1 MRFIE
6 KKFVDIKPSST
17 LSINELSKKIQTQGK
32 KVFKFGL
39 GQSPFPVPP
48 ILVKEL
54 QKNAHSK
61 DYLDVSGLY
70 ELRDSIA
77 KYHTSKNKFGYN
89 ADDVLVGP
97 GSKEL
102 LFQCQMVFDGITLL
116 PAPSW
121 VSYAPQANF
130 LGKKILWIQTTAKEN
145 WHITANL
152 LEDICKKDKENK
164 LLILNSPNNPSGT
177 SSRHLEELAFIA
189 KKYELIIIS
198 DEIYAELDFTG
209 NYQSIAH
216 FYPEGTIVS
225 GGLSKWCGAGG
236 WRLGTMIFPQNLS
249 LIRKAMR
256 SVASET
262 FTSVSAPIQYA
273 AVKAYKINHNEFL
286 KKCRLILK
294 FVSSF
299 LHEELCSVG
308 IKALKPTGGFYILCD
323 FSNVIKKTDNIFS
336 DKELSNFLLQKLG
349 VASLPGS
356 DFGLAKEKMILR
368 LAFVDFD
375 GGKALKYLRYRNKL
389 EISDYKE
396 LFPMVYEGLLKIKN
410 WVLEKNI

>member
-39 GQSPFPVPP
+39 GQSPFPVPS

-189 KKYELIIIS
+189 KKYDLIIIS

-225 GGLSKWCGAGG
+225 SGLSKWCGAGG

-375 GGKALKYLRYRNKL
+375 GGKALKYLRHRNKL

-396 LFPMVYEGLLKIKN
+396 LFPMVYEGSLKIKN

>member
-39 GQSPFPVPP
+39 GQSPFPVPS

-54 QKNAHSK
+54 QKNAHIK

-375 GGKALKYLRYRNKL
+375 GGKALKYLRHRNKF

>member
-6 KKFVDIKPSST
+6 KKFFDIKPSST

-39 GQSPFPVPP
+39 GQSPFPVPS

-54 QKNAHSK
+54 QKNAHIK

-209 NYQSIAH
+209 NYQSITH

-323 FSNVIKKTDNIFS
+323 FSNVIKKSDNIFS

>member
-39 GQSPFPVPP
+39 GQSPFPVPS

-77 KYHTSKNKFGYN
+77 KYHTSKNKFEYN

-323 FSNVIKKTDNIFS
+323 FSNVIKKTDNIFC

-375 GGKALKYLRYRNKL
+375 GGKALKYLRHRNKL

-396 LFPMVYEGLLKIKN
+396 LFPMVYEGSLKIKN

>member
-39 GQSPFPVPP
+39 GQSPFPVPS

-54 QKNAHSK
+54 QKNAHIK

-375 GGKALKYLRYRNKL
+375 GGKALKYLRHRNKL

-396 LFPMVYEGLLKIKN
+396 LFPMVYEGSLKIKN

>member
-17 LSINELSKKIQTQGK
+17 LSINELSKKIQNQGK

-39 GQSPFPVPP
+39 GQSPFPVPT
-48 ILVKEL
+48 ILVNEL
-54 QKNAHSK
+54 KKHAHSK

-70 ELRDSIA
+70 ELRDCIA
-77 KYHTSKNKFGYN
+77 KYHTNKNKVRYN
-89 ADDVLVGP
+89 ADDVLIGP

-116 PAPSW
+116 PSPSW

-130 LGKKILWIQTTAKEN
+130 LGKKILWLQTTAKEN

-152 LEDICKKDKENK
+152 LEETCKKNKENK

-177 SSRHLEELAFIA
+177 SSLYLEELAFIA

-209 NYQSIAH
+209 NYHSITH

-249 LIRKAMR
+249 LIRKAIR

-273 AVKAYKINHNEFL
+273 AVKAYKTNHNEFL
-286 KKCRLILK
+286 KKCRKILN

-323 FSNVIKKTDNIFS
+323 FSNVIKKSDNIFS
-336 DKELSNFLLQKLG
+336 DQELSNLLLQKLG

-356 DFGLAKEKMILR
+356 DFGLEKEKMILR

-375 GGKALKYLRYRNKL
+375 GEKALKYLIYKNKL

>member
-6 KKFVDIKPSST
+6 KKFVNIKPSST

-39 GQSPFPVPP
+39 GQSPFPVPS

-54 QKNAHSK
+54 KKNAHIK

-102 LFQCQMVFDGITLL
+102 LFQCQMVFHGITLL

-375 GGKALKYLRYRNKL
+375 GGKALKYLRHRNKL

-396 LFPMVYEGLLKIKN
+396 LFPMVYEGSLKIKN

>member
-39 GQSPFPVPP
+39 GQSPFPVPS

-54 QKNAHSK
+54 QKHAHSK

-323 FSNVIKKTDNIFS
+323 FSNVIKKTDNIFF

-375 GGKALKYLRYRNKL
+375 GGKALKYLRHRNKL

>member
-39 GQSPFPVPP
+39 GQSPFPVPS

-189 KKYELIIIS
+189 KKYDLIIIS

-375 GGKALKYLRYRNKL
+375 GGKALKYLRHRNKL

>member
-6 KKFVDIKPSST
+6 KKFFDIKPSST

-39 GQSPFPVPP
+39 GQSPFPVPS

-54 QKNAHSK
+54 QKHAHSK

-209 NYQSIAH
+209 NYQSISH

-323 FSNVIKKTDNIFS
+323 FSNVIKKSDNIFS
-336 DKELSNFLLQKLG
+336 DKELSNFLLQQLG

-356 DFGLAKEKMILR
+356 DFGLSKEKMILR

-389 EISDYKE
+389 EISDYKV

>member
-39 GQSPFPVPP
+39 GQSPFPVPS

-189 KKYELIIIS
+189 KKYDLIIIS

-249 LIRKAMR
+249 MIRKAMR

-375 GGKALKYLRYRNKL
+375 GGKALKYLRHRNKL

-396 LFPMVYEGLLKIKN
+396 LFPMVYEGSLKIKN

>member
-1 MRFIE
+1 M
-6 KKFVDIKPSST
+6 
-17 LSINELSKKIQTQGK
+17 
-32 KVFKFGL
+32 
-39 GQSPFPVPP
+39 
-48 ILVKEL
+48 
-54 QKNAHSK
+54 
-61 DYLDVSGLY
+61 
-70 ELRDSIA
+70 
-77 KYHTSKNKFGYN
+77 
-89 ADDVLVGP
+89 
-97 GSKEL
+97 
-102 LFQCQMVFDGITLL
+102 
-116 PAPSW
+116 
-121 VSYAPQANF
+121 
-130 LGKKILWIQTTAKEN
+130 
-145 WHITANL
+145 
-152 LEDICKKDKENK
+152 
-164 LLILNSPNNPSGT
+164 NSPNNPSGT

-209 NYQSIAH
+209 NYHSITH

-225 GGLSKWCGAGG
+225 GGLSKWYGACG
-236 WRLGTMIFPQNLS
+236 WRSGTMIFPQNLS
-249 LIRKAMR
+249 LIRKAIR

-273 AVKAYKINHNEFL
+273 ALKAFKTNHNEFL
-286 KKCRLILK
+286 KKCRKILN

-299 LHEELCSVG
+299 LHKELCSVG

-323 FSNVIKKTDNIFS
+323 FSNVIKKSDNIFS
-336 DKELSNFLLQKLG
+336 DQELSNLLLQKLG

-356 DFGLAKEKMILR
+356 DFGLEKEKMILR

-375 GGKALKYLRYRNKL
+375 GEKALKYLIYKNKL

>member
-1 MRFIE
+1 MSFLE
-6 KKFVDIKPSST
+6 KKFVHIKPSST
-17 LSINELSKKIQTQGK
+17 LAINELSKKIETGGE

-39 GQSPFPVPP
+39 GQSPFPVPKL
-48 ILVKEL
+48 LVNEL
-54 QKNAHSK
+54 QKYAHSK

-70 ELRDSIA
+70 KLRKFIA
-77 KYHTSKNKFGYN
+77 KYHSKKNKFEYD

-102 LFQCQMVFDGITLL
+102 LFQSQMVLDGITLL

-121 VSYAPQANF
+121 VSYAPQSNF
-130 LGKKILWIQTTAKEN
+130 LGKKILWIETNADEN
-145 WHITANL
+145 WHISANL
-152 LEDICKKDKENK
+152 LEDTCKKNKETK

-177 SSRHLEELAFIA
+177 SNLQLKEIAFIA
-189 KKYELIIIS
+189 KKYNLIMIS

-225 GGLSKWCGAGG
+225 GGLSKWSGAGG
-236 WRLGTMIFPQNLS
+236 CRLGTMIFPHNLS
-249 LIRKAMR
+249 LIRKTMR

-262 FTSVSAPIQYA
+262 FTCVSAPIQYA

-308 IKALKPTGGFYILCD
+308 IKALKPTGGGYILCD
-323 FSNVIKKTDNIFS
+323 IF
-336 DKELSNFLLQKLG
+336 
-349 VASLPGS
+349 
-356 DFGLAKEKMILR
+356 
-368 LAFVDFD
+368 
-375 GGKALKYLRYRNKL
+375 
-389 EISDYKE
+389 
-396 LFPMVYEGLLKIKN
+396 
-410 WVLEKNI
+410 

>member
-39 GQSPFPVPP
+39 GQSPFPVPS

-54 QKNAHSK
+54 QKHAHSK

-121 VSYAPQANF
+121 VSYASQANF

-152 LEDICKKDKENK
+152 LEDTKKNKENK

-177 SSRHLEELAFIA
+177 SSLHLEELAFIA

-249 LIRKAMR
+249 LIRKTMR

-262 FTSVSAPIQYA
+262 FTCVSVPIQYA

-323 FSNVIKKTDNIFS
+323 FSNIIKKSDNIFS
-336 DKELSNFLLQKLG
+336 DKELSNFLLQQLG

-375 GGKALKYLRYRNKL
+375 G
-389 EISDYKE
+389 
-396 LFPMVYEGLLKIKN
+396 
-410 WVLEKNI
+410 EKH

>member
-39 GQSPFPVPP
+39 GQSPFPVPS

-54 QKNAHSK
+54 QKHAHSK

-77 KYHTSKNKFGYN
+77 KYHTSKNKFRYN

>member
-17 LSINELSKKIQTQGK
+17 LSINELSKKIQNQGK

-39 GQSPFPVPP
+39 GQSPFPVPT
-48 ILVKEL
+48 ILVNEL
-54 QKNAHSK
+54 KKHAHSK

-70 ELRDSIA
+70 ELRDCIA
-77 KYHTSKNKFGYN
+77 KYHTNKNKVGYN
-89 ADDVLVGP
+89 ADDVLIGP

-116 PAPSW
+116 PSPSW

-130 LGKKILWIQTTAKEN
+130 LGKKILWLQTTAKEN

-152 LEDICKKDKENK
+152 LEETCKKNKENK

-177 SSRHLEELAFIA
+177 SSLYLEELAFIA

-209 NYQSIAH
+209 NYHSITH

-249 LIRKAMR
+249 LIRKAIR

-273 AVKAYKINHNEFL
+273 AVKAYKTNHNEFL
-286 KKCRLILK
+286 KKCRKILN

-299 LHEELCSVG
+299 LHAELCSVG

-323 FSNVIKKTDNIFS
+323 FSNVIKKSDNIFS
-336 DKELSNFLLQKLG
+336 DQELSNLLLQKLG

-356 DFGLAKEKMILR
+356 DFGLEKEKMILR

-375 GGKALKYLRYRNKL
+375 GGKALKYLRYKNKL

>member
-39 GQSPFPVPP
+39 GQSPFPVPS

-77 KYHTSKNKFGYN
+77 KYHTSKNKFEYN

-262 FTSVSAPIQYA
+262 FTAVSAPIQYA

-323 FSNVIKKTDNIFS
+323 FSNVIKKTDNIFC

-375 GGKALKYLRYRNKL
+375 GGKALKYLRHRNKL

-396 LFPMVYEGLLKIKN
+396 LFPMVYEGSLKIKN

>member
-39 GQSPFPVPP
+39 GQSPFPVPS

-54 QKNAHSK
+54 QKHAHSK

-152 LEDICKKDKENK
+152 LEDTCKKDKKNK

-177 SSRHLEELAFIA
+177 SSLHLEELAFIA

-323 FSNVIKKTDNIFS
+323 FSNVIKKSDNIFS
-336 DKELSNFLLQKLG
+336 DQELSNFLLQKLG

>member
-1 MRFIE
+1 MRLIE

-39 GQSPFPVPP
+39 GQSPFPVPS

-54 QKNAHSK
+54 QKHAHSK

-70 ELRDSIA
+70 QLRDSVA

-89 ADDVLVGP
+89 AEDVLVGP

-102 LFQCQMVFDGITLL
+102 LFQCQMVFDGKTLL

-375 GGKALKYLRYRNKL
+375 GRKALKYLIYRNKL

-396 LFPMVYEGLLKIKN
+396 LFPMVYEGSLKIKN

>member
-17 LSINELSKKIQTQGK
+17 LSINELSKKIQNQGK

-39 GQSPFPVPP
+39 GQSPFPVPT
-48 ILVKEL
+48 ILVNEL
-54 QKNAHSK
+54 KKHAHSK

-70 ELRDSIA
+70 ELRDCIA
-77 KYHTSKNKFGYN
+77 KYHTNKNKVRYN
-89 ADDVLVGP
+89 ADDVLIGP

-116 PAPSW
+116 PSPSW

-130 LGKKILWIQTTAKEN
+130 LGKKILWLQTTAKEN

-152 LEDICKKDKENK
+152 LEETCKKNKENK

-177 SSRHLEELAFIA
+177 SSLYLEELAFIA

-209 NYQSIAH
+209 NYHSITH

-249 LIRKAMR
+249 LIRKAIR

-273 AVKAYKINHNEFL
+273 AVKAYKTNHNEFL
-286 KKCRLILK
+286 KKCRKILN

-323 FSNVIKKTDNIFS
+323 FSNVIKKSDNIFS
-336 DKELSNFLLQKLG
+336 DKELSNLLLQKLG

-356 DFGLAKEKMILR
+356 DFGLEKEKMILR

>member
-39 GQSPFPVPP
+39 GQSPFPVPS

-54 QKNAHSK
+54 QKHAHSK

-89 ADDVLVGP
+89 AEDVLVGP

-375 GGKALKYLRYRNKL
+375 GRKALKYLIYRNKL

>member
-39 GQSPFPVPP
+39 GQSPFPVPS

-54 QKNAHSK
+54 QKNAYIK

-102 LFQCQMVFDGITLL
+102 LFQCQMVFHGITLL

-189 KKYELIIIS
+189 KKYDLIIIS

-375 GGKALKYLRYRNKL
+375 GGKALKYLRHRNKL

-396 LFPMVYEGLLKIKN
+396 LFPMVYEGSLKIKN

>member
-6 KKFVDIKPSST
+6 KKFFDIKPSST

-39 GQSPFPVPP
+39 GQSPFPVPS

-54 QKNAHSK
+54 QKHAHSK

-177 SSRHLEELAFIA
+177 SSRYLEELAFIA

-323 FSNVIKKTDNIFS
+323 FSNVIKKSDNIFS

>member
-17 LSINELSKKIQTQGK
+17 LSINELSKKIQNQGK

-39 GQSPFPVPP
+39 GQSPFPVPT
-48 ILVKEL
+48 ILVNEL
-54 QKNAHSK
+54 KKHAHSK

-70 ELRDSIA
+70 ELRDCIA
-77 KYHTSKNKFGYN
+77 KYHTNKNKVRYN
-89 ADDVLVGP
+89 ADDVLIGP

-116 PAPSW
+116 PSPSW

-130 LGKKILWIQTTAKEN
+130 LGKKILWLQTTAKEN

-152 LEDICKKDKENK
+152 LEETCKKNKENK

-177 SSRHLEELAFIA
+177 SSLYLEELAFIA

-209 NYQSIAH
+209 NYHSITH

-249 LIRKAMR
+249 LIRKAIR
-256 SVASET
+256 AVASET

-273 AVKAYKINHNEFL
+273 AVKAYKTNHNEFL
-286 KKCRLILK
+286 KKCRKILN

-323 FSNVIKKTDNIFS
+323 FSNVIKKSDNIFS
-336 DKELSNFLLQKLG
+336 DQELSNLLLQKLG

-356 DFGLAKEKMILR
+356 DFGLEKEKMILR

-375 GGKALKYLRYRNKL
+375 GEKALKYLIYKNKL

>member
-39 GQSPFPVPP
+39 GQSPFPVPS

-54 QKNAHSK
+54 QKQAHSK

-177 SSRHLEELAFIA
+177 SSLHLEELAFIA

-396 LFPMVYEGLLKIKN
+396 LFPMVYEGSLKIKN

>member
-17 LSINELSKKIQTQGK
+17 LSINELSKKIQNQGK

-39 GQSPFPVPP
+39 GQSPFPVPT
-48 ILVKEL
+48 ILVNEL
-54 QKNAHSK
+54 KKHAHSK

-70 ELRDSIA
+70 ELRDCIA
-77 KYHTSKNKFGYN
+77 KYHTNKNKVRYN
-89 ADDVLVGP
+89 ADDVLIGP

-116 PAPSW
+116 PSPSW

-130 LGKKILWIQTTAKEN
+130 LGKKILWLQTTAKEN

-152 LEDICKKDKENK
+152 LEETCKKNKENK

-177 SSRHLEELAFIA
+177 SSLYLEELAFIA

-209 NYQSIAH
+209 NYHSITH

-249 LIRKAMR
+249 LIRKAIR

-273 AVKAYKINHNEFL
+273 AVKAYKTNHNEFL
-286 KKCRLILK
+286 KKCRKILN

-323 FSNVIKKTDNIFS
+323 FSNVIKKSDNIFS
-336 DKELSNFLLQKLG
+336 DQELSNLLLQKLG

-356 DFGLAKEKMILR
+356 DFGLEKEKMILR

>member
-39 GQSPFPVPP
+39 GQSPFPVPS

-54 QKNAHSK
+54 QKNAHIK

-102 LFQCQMVFDGITLL
+102 LFQCQMVFHGITLL

-189 KKYELIIIS
+189 KKYDLIIIS

-375 GGKALKYLRYRNKL
+375 GGKALKYLRHRNKL

-396 LFPMVYEGLLKIKN
+396 LFPMVYEGSLKIKN

>member
-39 GQSPFPVPP
+39 GQSPFPVPS

-102 LFQCQMVFDGITLL
+102 LFQCQMVFHGITLL

-189 KKYELIIIS
+189 KKYDLIIIS

-375 GGKALKYLRYRNKL
+375 GGKALKYLRHRNKL

-396 LFPMVYEGLLKIKN
+396 LFPMVYEGSLKIKN

>member
-1 MRFIE
+1 MI
-6 KKFVDIKPSST
+6 
-17 LSINELSKKIQTQGK
+17 SIFDHL
-32 KVFKFGL
+32 L
-39 GQSPFPVPP
+39 
-48 ILVKEL
+48 LV
-54 QKNAHSK
+54 
-61 DYLDVSGLY
+61 
-70 ELRDSIA
+70 
-77 KYHTSKNKFGYN
+77 
-89 ADDVLVGP
+89 
-97 GSKEL
+97 
-102 LFQCQMVFDGITLL
+102 TLL
-116 PAPSW
+116 SSLSSLLVP
-121 VSYAPQANF
+121 NF
-130 LGKKILWIQTTAKEN
+130 LLKI
-145 WHITANL
+145 
-152 LEDICKKDKENK
+152 C
-164 LLILNSPNNPSGT
+164 
-177 SSRHLEELAFIA
+177 
-189 KKYELIIIS
+189 
-198 DEIYAELDFTG
+198 
-209 NYQSIAH
+209 
-216 FYPEGTIVS
+216 
-225 GGLSKWCGAGG
+225 GLSKWCGAGG

-375 GGKALKYLRYRNKL
+375 GGKALKYLRHRNKL

>member
-39 GQSPFPVPP
+39 GQSPFPVPS

-54 QKNAHSK
+54 QKHAHSK

-410 WVLEKNI
+410 WVLEKHI

>member
-1 MRFIE
+1 MRFVK
-6 KKFVDIKPSST
+6 KKFVHIKPSST

-39 GQSPFPVPP
+39 GQSPFPVPS

-54 QKNAHSK
+54 QKHAHSK

-77 KYHTSKNKFGYN
+77 KYHASKNKFGYN

-262 FTSVSAPIQYA
+262 FTSVSAPIQHA
-273 AVKAYKINHNEFL
+273 AVKAYEVDHNDFL
-286 KKCRLILK
+286 KKSRFILH
-294 FVSSF
+294 FVSSC
-299 LHEELCSVG
+299 LHKELISVG
-308 IKALKPTGGFYILCD
+308 VKALKPTGGFYILCD
-323 FSNVIKKTDNIFS
+323 FSKVLRKSDNITS
-336 DKELSNFLLQKLG
+336 DQELSNYLLEKLG

-375 GGKALKYLRYRNKL
+375 GERALNFKKNKNKL
-389 EISDYKE
+389 EINDYKK
-396 LFPMVYEGLLKIKN
+396 LFPMVYEGISRIKN
-410 WVLEKNI
+410 WVLNKSI

>member
-17 LSINELSKKIQTQGK
+17 LSINELSKKIQNQGK

-39 GQSPFPVPP
+39 GQSPFPVPT
-48 ILVKEL
+48 ILVNEL
-54 QKNAHSK
+54 KKHAHSK

-70 ELRDSIA
+70 ELRDCIA
-77 KYHTSKNKFGYN
+77 KYHTNKNKVRYN
-89 ADDVLVGP
+89 ADDVLIGP

-116 PAPSW
+116 PSPSW

-130 LGKKILWIQTTAKEN
+130 LGKKILWLQTTAKEN

-152 LEDICKKDKENK
+152 LEETCKKNKENK

-177 SSRHLEELAFIA
+177 SSLYLEELAFIA

-209 NYQSIAH
+209 NYHSITH

-249 LIRKAMR
+249 FIRKAIR

-273 AVKAYKINHNEFL
+273 AVKAYKTNHNEFL
-286 KKCRLILK
+286 KKCRKILN

-323 FSNVIKKTDNIFS
+323 FSNVIKKSDNIFS
-336 DKELSNFLLQKLG
+336 DQELSNLLLQKLG

-356 DFGLAKEKMILR
+356 DFGLEKEKMILR

-375 GGKALKYLRYRNKL
+375 GEKALKYLIYKNKL

>member
-39 GQSPFPVPP
+39 GQSPFPVPS

-54 QKNAHSK
+54 QKHAHSK

-209 NYQSIAH
+209 NYQSITH

-396 LFPMVYEGLLKIKN
+396 LFPMVYEGLLRIKN
-410 WVLEKNI
+410 WVLEKHI

>member
-17 LSINELSKKIQTQGK
+17 LSINELSKKIQNQGK

-39 GQSPFPVPP
+39 GQSPFPVPT
-48 ILVKEL
+48 ILVNEL
-54 QKNAHSK
+54 KKHAHSK

-70 ELRDSIA
+70 ELRDCIA
-77 KYHTSKNKFGYN
+77 KYHTNKNKVRYN
-89 ADDVLVGP
+89 ANDVLIGP

-116 PAPSW
+116 PSPSW

-130 LGKKILWIQTTAKEN
+130 LGKKILWLQTTAKEN

-152 LEDICKKDKENK
+152 LEETCKKNKENK

-177 SSRHLEELAFIA
+177 SSLYLEELAFIA

-209 NYQSIAH
+209 NYHSITH

-249 LIRKAMR
+249 LIRKAIR

-273 AVKAYKINHNEFL
+273 AVKAYKTNHNEFL
-286 KKCRLILK
+286 KKCRKILN

-323 FSNVIKKTDNIFS
+323 FSNVIKKSDNIFS
-336 DKELSNFLLQKLG
+336 DKELSNLLLQKLG

-356 DFGLAKEKMILR
+356 DFGLEKEKMILR

>member
-39 GQSPFPVPP
+39 GQSPFPVPS

-54 QKNAHSK
+54 QKNAHIK

-102 LFQCQMVFDGITLL
+102 LFQCQMVFHGITLL

-375 GGKALKYLRYRNKL
+375 GGKALKYLRHRNKL

-396 LFPMVYEGLLKIKN
+396 LFPMVYEGSLKIKN

>member
-39 GQSPFPVPP
+39 GQSPFPVPS

-54 QKNAHSK
+54 QKHANSK

-77 KYHTSKNKFGYN
+77 KYHTIKNKFGYN

-209 NYQSIAH
+209 NYQSITH

-225 GGLSKWCGAGG
+225 SGLSKWCGAGG

-396 LFPMVYEGLLKIKN
+396 LFPMVYEGLSKIKN